1 MTVSTAIERHHSE
14 LARAAAAAMH
24 KHYQETI
31 DISSDLLTSG
41 IYEEIAVGDAA
52 CARQSRAETRLLLA
66 TAMHYNDAHYED
78 ILRVLNAALDS
89 PPQIQKDVYFTMA
102 VLHVS
107 FDHVE
112 DARIAMEK
120 ALESMAQLRD
130 SDRLNPE
137 EKTALAAQEHEA
149 RQFLKELASTPGG
162 TSVQ

>member
-1 MTVSTAIERHHSE
+1 MTVTTAMERHHSE

-41 IYEEIAVGDAA
+41 IYEEIAAADAGR
-52 CARQSRAETRLLLA
+52 ARQSRAETRLLMA

-78 ILRVLNAALDS
+78 ILRVLNAALDA

-112 DARIAMEK
+112 DARAAMEK
-120 ALESMAQLRD
+120 SLELMSQLRD
-130 SDRLNPE
+130 FDVLNPE
-137 EKTALAAQEHEA
+137 EKSALAAQEQEA
-149 RQFLKELASTPGG
+149 RQFLKELATTPGG